1 MTGTKDKTIM
11 LTNKLIIQ
19 AVRAGHEYGLAE
31 AEVAAERANECGRW
45 PEWTTGAYAGWL
57 PEDDDQRAAYDD
69 LLDRA
74 AQAAYEAVRDAIT
87 ATQEVR

>member
-1 MTGTKDKTIM
+1 M
-11 LTNKLIIQ
+11 LPHKLIIR
-19 AVRAGHEYGLAE
+19 AVQSGLEYGVAE
-31 AEVAAERANECGRW
+31 AEVAAECGRW

-74 AQAAYEAVRDAIT
+74 AQTAYETVRDAIT
-87 ATQEVR
+87 ASQEVCSD

>member
-1 MTGTKDKTIM
+1 M
-11 LTNKLIIQ
+11 LPHTLIIQ
-19 AVRAGHEYGLAE
+19 AVQRGHEYGLGE

-74 AQAAYEAVRDAIT
+74 AQTAYETVREAIQSSRE
-87 ATQEVR
+87 AR